1 MLVPKISKCERK
13 EDKGKKTR
21 INENAGSSARRLN
34 SLLIRCL
41 SYHGYVVLSHWQT
54 WAASHHCSHRQSVRE
69 QVLWNRRRS
78 WQGACGVAPGTPR
91 ESAPWCRRVFRTSKW
106 TLDRVS
112 FGEPSQDSTQTSSGV
127 LKGILILCCL
137 NSSSYLWVI
146 SWKGNCILIWGQ

>member
-21 INENAGSSARRLN
+21 INENAGSSASRLN
-34 SLLIRCL
+34 SLLVWCL
-41 SYHGYVVLSHWQT
+41 SCHGYVVLSHSQT
-54 WAASHHCSHRQSVRE
+54 WAASHHRSQRQSVRE
-69 QVLWNRRRS
+69 QALWSRRRS
-78 WQGACGVAPGTPR
+78 WPRACRAAPGTPR
-91 ESAPWCRRVFRTSKW
+91 EAVPWCRRVFGTSKW

-137 NSSSYLWVI
+137 NSSSCLWVI
-146 SWKGNCILIWGQ
+146 SWKGNCILIWEE